1 MNFFELQK
9 SDTDFKNEVQN
20 CLAKISIPKENRD
33 VKLFQEYD
41 VKYGVRI
48 YSDFEDTNP
57 VNPGEQTT
65 TMSIT
70 APKYK
75 AAEFDEEEG
84 IPEDIE
90 LRYTPKK

>member
-1 MNFFELQK
+1 
-9 SDTDFKNEVQN
+9 
-20 CLAKISIPKENRD
+20 
-33 VKLFQEYD
+33 
-41 VKYGVRI
+41 
-48 YSDFEDTNP
+48 
-57 VNPGEQTT
+57 
-65 TMSIT
+65 MSIT